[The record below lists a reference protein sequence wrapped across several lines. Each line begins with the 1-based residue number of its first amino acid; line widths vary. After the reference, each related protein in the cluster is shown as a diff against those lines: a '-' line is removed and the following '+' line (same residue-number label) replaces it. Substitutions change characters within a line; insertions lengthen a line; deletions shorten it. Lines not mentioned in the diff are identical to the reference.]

1 MNDEQLDYVFAALAD
16 KTRRRIIG
24 HLQAQGE
31 QSLFQICT
39 HLIITTQK
47 EGGKS
52 ISRQAVSQHL
62 DLLER
67 AGIVKITWSG
77 RTKLHSFESS
87 PLTKAVN
94 NWLHAYLDKEYG
106 K

>member
-1 MNDEQLDYVFAALAD
+1 MEDEQLDYVFAALAD

-24 HLQAQGE
+24 HLREQGE

-39 HLIITTQK
+39 HLIMATQK
-47 EGGKS
+47 DGGKG

-67 AGIVKITWSG
+67 AGIVKVTWSG
-77 RTKLHSFESS
+77 RTKLHSFDSG
-87 PLTKAVN
+87 PLAMASN
-94 NWLHAYLDKEYG
+94 NWLLAHMN
-106 K
+106 